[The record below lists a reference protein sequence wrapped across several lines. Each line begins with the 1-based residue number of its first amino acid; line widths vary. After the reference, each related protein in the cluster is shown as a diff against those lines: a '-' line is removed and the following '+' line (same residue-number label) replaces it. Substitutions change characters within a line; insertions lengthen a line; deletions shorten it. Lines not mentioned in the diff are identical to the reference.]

1 MNLKEFEAKADEA
14 ATLLAAMGNNHRL
27 MLLCQLLQGETRVSD
42 LQETTGLSQSSASQH
57 LSRLRRDGLV
67 ATRRESQAIY
77 YRLASPEVTA
87 LMDTLYDLYCSD
99 EEGN

>member
-27 MLLCQLLQGETRVSD
+27 MLLCKLVQGETRVSD
-42 LQETTGLSQSSASQH
+42 LQEMTGLSQSSASQH

-87 LMDTLYDLYCSD
+87 LIGTLYDLYCSD
-99 EEGN
+99 EKGN

>member
-1 MNLKEFEAKADEA
+1 MNLKEFAAKADEA

-27 MLLCQLLQGETRVSD
+27 MLLCQLSQGETRVSD
-42 LQETTGLSQSSASQH
+42 LQEMTGLSQSSASQH

-77 YRLASPEVTA
+77 YRLASPEVSA
-87 LMDTLYDLYCSD
+87 LIGTLYDLYCSD
-99 EEGN
+99 EKGN